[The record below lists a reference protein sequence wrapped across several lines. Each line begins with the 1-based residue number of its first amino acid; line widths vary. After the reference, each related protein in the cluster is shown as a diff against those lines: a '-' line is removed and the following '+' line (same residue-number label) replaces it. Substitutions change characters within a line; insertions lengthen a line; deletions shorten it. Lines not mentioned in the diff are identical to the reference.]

1 MSNCTA
7 SQTQAQMLSLGGQP
21 ILENCIVTLTPPDSL
36 SDVRF
41 SHFLNFIIEN
51 KSILLTSK
59 MTPSEMGIWKLV
71 SVRLSNAGGFDSPNP
86 ARGLKHVVVQDCL
99 HRLLVSTH
107 PTPQGD

>member
-86 ARGLKHVVVQDCL
+86 ARGLKPELLESTVVT
-99 HRLLVSTH
+99 LVSTH